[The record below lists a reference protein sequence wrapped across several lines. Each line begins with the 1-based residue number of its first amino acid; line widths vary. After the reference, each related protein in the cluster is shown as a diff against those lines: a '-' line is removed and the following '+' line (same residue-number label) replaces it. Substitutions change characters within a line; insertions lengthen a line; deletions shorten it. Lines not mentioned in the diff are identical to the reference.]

1 MTHQSQH
8 TGWSFA
14 VIGAG
19 INGAAVAR
27 EITQRFRGASV
38 TVFEKSDHVA
48 AHQSGHNSGV
58 VHAGLYYEPGSLKA
72 RLCRRG
78 VNLLREYAA
87 ARDLPYDECGK
98 IVVALHADEEQRLRS
113 IYERAVANGVPDV
126 ELIGPERIRE
136 IEPNSVGRLA
146 LHSPHT
152 AITDYAAFARSFV
165 DDVRDSGGKIRFNA
179 EVVDID
185 VRPTGCTITTVDS
198 SGHLGHRSKRNESFD
213 FVIACAGLQSD
224 RVAKMAG
231 GAAHPTI
238 VPFFGQYSQLA
249 PEYRTILNGL
259 VYPVPDPAYPFL
271 GVHLTKR
278 VDGEMLVGPNAF
290 LSFGREN
297 YAGWRIGVK
306 DSLRVAAD
314 PAFWKFAAGNIKA
327 AVHELTAVLSRKK
340 FLAGAAEYVPSLRG
354 SVSRPI
360 TRGIRAQAMGADG
373 ELIDDF
379 VIDQQGRATLIRNA
393 PSPGATS
400 SMAIAEHILDV
411 VAEAHGL
418 IPIPPKPN
426 QKGN

>member
-1 MTHQSQH
+1 MTEHKQG
-8 TGWSFA
+8 TRRSFA

-19 INGAAVAR
+19 INGAAIAR
-27 EITQRFRGASV
+27 EITQRYPDALV
-38 TVFEKSDHVA
+38 TVYEKADHVA

-78 VNLLREYAA
+78 VNLLRDYATVN
-87 ARDLPYDECGK
+87 DLPYDECGK
-98 IVVALHADEEQRLRS
+98 IVVALHADEEERLRK
-113 IYERAVANGVPDV
+113 IHERAVANGVPDV

-152 AITDYAAFARSFV
+152 AITDYAAITRSFV
-165 DDVRDSGGKIRFNA
+165 DDVRAHGGTIHLNS

-185 VRPTGCTITTVDS
+185 IQANGCTVTTVDS
-198 SGHLGHRSKRNESFD
+198 STRRGDRTKHVESFD

-238 VPFFGQYSQLA
+238 VPFFGQYSQLE
-249 PEYRTILNGL
+249 PKHRTILNGL

-278 VDGEMLVGPNAF
+278 VDGEMLIGPNAF

-297 YAGWRIGVK
+297 YSGWKIGVK
-306 DSLRVAAD
+306 DSIRVASNL
-314 PAFWKFAAGNIKA
+314 AFWKFAAQNMKA
-327 AVHELTAVLSRKK
+327 AVHEFGAVLSRKK

-354 SVSRPI
+354 AVSKPI
-360 TRGIRAQAMGADG
+360 PRGIRAQAMDADG
-373 ELIDDF
+373 ELLDDF
-379 VIDQQGRATLIRNA
+379 VIEQQGRATLIRNA

-411 VAEAHGL
+411 VTEAQNL
-418 IPIPPKPN
+418 APSTPN
-426 QKGN
+426 SEQKDN